1 PANLTLIDPDVR
13 RTVDGRAQWTHS
25 ANTPYAGMR
34 LPGQVRATFLHG
46 RATVLDGVPIRTR
59 EA

>member
-1 PANLTLIDPDVR
+1 MR